1 MKIGVDRITGLFNAS
16 LRRWTSEQV
25 RASLLLLTPEE
36 RERTTAVWLFENSMT
51 YLPLEIFTIL
61 PNLEILSIHC
71 NRIRELPNEMTR
83 LSKLDSLVLTG
94 TPIVQVP
101 ASYERLTNLAVLAL
115 DGTRLPP
122 SLRQVSN
129 LGDKKKTQK
138 LLKRAVE
145 HNRLLYGPVRNAIVV
160 LLGLRQC
167 RDVGVFRGIDKNV
180 ILLIAKSIW
189 AQKKT
194 WVRRFY

>member
-1 MKIGVDRITGLFNAS
+1 MKIGVDRTTGLFDAS
-16 LRRWTSEQV
+16 LRSWTSEQV

-36 RERTTAVWLFENSMT
+36 CERITTVWLFENSMT

-61 PNLEILSIHC
+61 PNLKILTIHC
-71 NRIRELPNEMTR
+71 NGIAELPNEMTR
-83 LSKLDSLVLTG
+83 LSKLESLMLSG
-94 TPIVQVP
+94 MPIFQVP
-101 ASYERLTNLAVLAL
+101 ASYERLTNLTMLGL

-122 SLRQVSN
+122 SLRKVPN
-129 LGDKKKTQK
+129 LGDKKETQK
-138 LLKRAVE
+138 LLKRAVD

-167 RDVGVFRGIDKNV
+167 RDVGLFRGIDKNV
-180 ILLIAKSIW
+180 VVLIAKSMW
-189 AQKKT
+189 AQKNT